1 MRKYTA
7 IVKRG
12 NTTTTKVYRSK
23 NARRNLMNALVFVEK
38 NEDADTTIVKCGRE
52 IIWTKNN
59 HWQTINN
66 LYNTT
71 IMNEDAYLD
80 NYYES
85 LNEVPSWYDDDLEMM
100 NQNEADDYRN
110 EGYDDMSAYDDEDTY
125 QE

>member
-59 HWQTINN
+59 H
-66 LYNTT
+66 
-71 IMNEDAYLD
+71 
-80 NYYES
+80 
-85 LNEVPSWYDDDLEMM
+85 
-100 NQNEADDYRN
+100 
-110 EGYDDMSAYDDEDTY
+110 
-125 QE
+125 